1 MRETEKKREKEREWL
16 TELMLCF
23 LPLGPGAFFQCV
35 EGFSG
40 SDPYTDT
47 VEREP

>member
-1 MRETEKKREKEREWL
+1 MRERERGWL